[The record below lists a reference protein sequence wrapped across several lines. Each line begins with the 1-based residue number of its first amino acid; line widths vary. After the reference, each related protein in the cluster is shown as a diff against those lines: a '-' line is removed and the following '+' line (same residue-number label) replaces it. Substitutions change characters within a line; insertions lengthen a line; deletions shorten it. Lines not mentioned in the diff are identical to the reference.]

1 MDLLDKYVVV
11 DNNIFTVTVILYVD
25 YTMQARGNNPMS
37 LFFYS
42 SRSIYIQFTIY
53 SLKNQPILYR
63 IMLGKLWNACQNRKD
78 GFVMKNQKAIT
89 KAIGIKKAIAA
100 VAKMATAA
108 NVNSA
113 CMFVAYQPKL
123 PKDAKKLRKF

>member
-1 MDLLDKYVVV
+1 
-11 DNNIFTVTVILYVD
+11 
-25 YTMQARGNNPMS
+25 
-37 LFFYS
+37 
-42 SRSIYIQFTIY
+42 
-53 SLKNQPILYR
+53 
-63 IMLGKLWNACQNRKD
+63 
-78 GFVMKNQKAIT
+78 MKNQKAIT

-123 PKDAKKLRKF
+123 PKDAKKLRNF

>member
-1 MDLLDKYVVV
+1 M
-11 DNNIFTVTVILYVD
+11 NCEQ
-25 YTMQARGNNPMS
+25 QARGNNPMS

-42 SRSIYIQFTIY
+42 SRSIDIQFTIY

-100 VAKMATAA
+100 ATKMATAV
-108 NVNSA
+108 NFNSA

-123 PKDAKKLRKF
+123 PKDAKKLRNF